1 MYIIIFLQ
9 GFVFYGPVATLYRQS
24 RGLSMYNMFL
34 IESIS
39 WILMILFEV
48 PWGLFSDRYGYK
60 KTMVISCFLLFIS
73 KIVFYRAFSI
83 SIFLLERILMS
94 LAFAGMSGCDI
105 ALLYSSVNEEE
116 TEKVFGMYNSI
127 SNAGLLIASLIST
140 IIIKKSLSATA
151 FYTIIPYGLAFI
163 FAFFL
168 KEIPIE
174 TKGKPQ
180 FKKSFRDAFK
190 NWYLVL
196 FIVSLALAREVT
208 QSVCVFL
215 NQGQYVRSGINIKY
229 FGILLALTQVIRLG
243 SAKSYNLS
251 EKFGVYKSI
260 NILYIFLSCSVLM
273 LIFTGNKVL
282 SVLGISLISGAM
294 ALIEPMSLKVQ
305 NKEITTGD
313 RATILSMYAM
323 VSDLISAFVNPV
335 IGKVADISLV
345 AALITCFLFCFVGI
359 ILLYI
364 YKRTLSKQLKKS
376 SLSL

>member
-39 WILMILFEV
+39 WIFMIIFEV

-83 SIFLLERILMS
+83 GMFLLERILMS

-105 ALLYSSVNEEE
+105 ALLYSSVKEEE
-116 TEKVFGMYNSI
+116 TEKVFGRYNSI

-140 IIIKKSLSATA
+140 IIIKKSLGATA

-163 FAFFL
+163 FAFYL

-180 FKKSFRDAFK
+180 LKKSFRDAFK
-190 NWYLVL
+190 NRYLIL

-260 NILYIFLSCSVLM
+260 NTLYIFLSCSVLM
-273 LIFTGNKVL
+273 LIFTSNMFL
-282 SVLGISLISGAM
+282 SVLGISLVSGAM
-294 ALIEPMSLKVQ
+294 ALIEPMSLKIQ

-313 RATILSMYAM
+313 RASILSMYAM
-323 VSDLISAFVNPV
+323 VSDLISAFVNPI
-335 IGKVADISLV
+335 IGKVADVSLV
-345 AALITCFLFCFVGI
+345 TALTTCFLFCFAGI
-359 ILLYI
+359 ILLCI
-364 YKRTLSKQLKKS
+364 FSKS
-376 SLSL
+376 VAGNN